1 MLLIVYLIHPDS
13 RISSSLII
21 KCLPLIPPCLFF
33 LNKYLCECAKS
44 FIFFETEVP
53 RYFLL
58 ILPRVYDRAIA
69 SQQPSGASLF
79 V

>member
-1 MLLIVYLIHPDS
+1 M
-13 RISSSLII
+13 II
-21 KCLPLIPPCLFF
+21 KCLSLIPASLFL
-33 LNKYLCECAKS
+33 LNEYLCECAKS

-58 ILPRVYDRAIA
+58 ILPSSARVEDGAIA
-69 SQQPSGASLF
+69 SQQPAGASLF